1 MMRSPNWSSK
11 ILKEETVTST
21 NDRLAEL
28 CQEKEI
34 KEFTTLMAEYQTAG
48 KGQRG
53 NSWESEY
60 GKNLTFSTV
69 FYPQTIAP
77 ASQFIL
83 SMAVAS
89 AICTALAHYVHAD
102 CLQIKWPNDI
112 YWKDKKIAGILIE
125 NDLTG
130 SQISQS
136 IIGIGININQEE
148 FHSSA
153 PNPVSLRQIT
163 QKETD
168 RMEVLNSVLAHIIDL
183 YSRIENRETDIITKI
198 QEYYLKAQYRIQI
211 WVKRSEKIIATETG
225 SVWSPKVL
233 LQDKA
238 LLWFTCSGFLASFVS
253 GAFASC
259 ISQYVMVIAD
269 GDFAEKVV
277 AVVLP
282 VNAAMVVTL
291 QYSVGRRLNPANIRA
306 LMTAGTFCFVIGLVG
321 FIFSGNSLLM
331 WGMSAAVFTVGEII
345 YAPGEYMLI
354 DHIAPPGMKAS
365 YFSAQSLG
373 WLGAAINPLVS
384 GIVLTSLPPFSLF
397 IILALV
403 IVVAWVLMLKGIRA
417 RPWGQPALC

>member
-125 NDLTG
+125 NDL
-130 SQISQS
+130 
-136 IIGIGININQEE
+136 NRKPK
-148 FHSSA
+148 FH
-153 PNPVSLRQIT
+153 R
-163 QKETD
+163 
-168 RMEVLNSVLAHIIDL
+168 
-183 YSRIENRETDIITKI
+183 
-198 QEYYLKAQYRIQI
+198 
-211 WVKRSEKIIATETG
+211 
-225 SVWSPKVL
+225 
-233 LQDKA
+233 A
-238 LLWFTCSGFLASFVS
+238 LLG
-253 GAFASC
+253 
-259 ISQYVMVIAD
+259 
-269 GDFAEKVV
+269 
-277 AVVLP
+277 
-282 VNAAMVVTL
+282 
-291 QYSVGRRLNPANIRA
+291 
-306 LMTAGTFCFVIGLVG
+306 
-321 FIFSGNSLLM
+321 
-331 WGMSAAVFTVGEII
+331 
-345 YAPGEYMLI
+345 
-354 DHIAPPGMKAS
+354 
-365 YFSAQSLG
+365 
-373 WLGAAINPLVS
+373 
-384 GIVLTSLPPFSLF
+384 
-397 IILALV
+397 
-403 IVVAWVLMLKGIRA
+403 
-417 RPWGQPALC
+417 